1 MRVIFLII
9 AIFILFDLNSQT
21 NYNYNSVSDSLK
33 KNVDYIVWEHKM
45 DFEIESLEM
54 AVEKKVIAVCVI
66 DQYSKRY
73 NSIYAHYRKGEL
85 VSKFKAEIY
94 DANGNFV
101 KKLKNNE
108 IKDVSAVSDFSL
120 FEDDRIMYAD
130 FTHNEYPYTLVF
142 EYEKKVKGLLNYPD
156 WYFNSVPNTFVKF
169 SGLKISIPNNLKLR
183 YKEYNLSEKVQ
194 IETTDN
200 SKVYSWIEDDLAP
213 WEALEMAPPD
223 EDYLPIVYTAPI
235 DFSEGNLPGKMDTW
249 DNFGNWNW
257 QLNKQRD
264 ILPETTKE
272 LIKNL
277 VKDAINDKEKVDL
290 IYKYMQ
296 DKTRYVSVQLGIG
309 GYQTFPAEYVDSKG
323 YGDCK
328 ALSNF
333 TYALLKE
340 IGIKAHYTLVHAGR
354 SEDDILTDFPSNQF
368 NHVILCVPQQKDTIW
383 LECTNQQ
390 QPFNFLGSFT
400 DDRHALLITE
410 DGGTLVKTPKYGKN
424 INIQKRTAD
433 IKIAEGGDATVKVNT
448 SFEGL
453 QFENRDGWL
462 EKSVKE
468 QKDAIKESYGVS
480 GMEFNNL
487 KFSEFKNEIPSII
500 EELDLNII
508 RFASTS
514 GKRMFIKLN
523 VFNQSSYV
531 PKNEERT
538 IPFQL
543 TYEFTDID
551 SLQFEIPEGYQ
562 VENMPKDEKLQ
573 SKFGAYST
581 KIEQHDN
588 KVIYVRKFFSEKGIF
603 PAADYKDYYDF
614 RKKIRNEDK
623 AKLVLVKK
631 V

>member
-1 MRVIFLII
+1 M
-9 AIFILFDLNSQT
+9 LFDLRSQT
-21 NYNYNSVSDSLK
+21 NYNYNSVPDSLK
-33 KNVDYIVWEHKM
+33 KNVDYIVWEDLM
-45 DFEIESLEM
+45 EFEVLSIDKAIE
-54 AVEKKVIAVCVI
+54 KVKYAVCI
-66 DQYSKRY
+66 TDQYSEDF
-73 NSIYAHYRKGEL
+73 NSIYINYDKNEK
-85 VSKFKAEIY
+85 VTKFKAEIF
-94 DANGNFV
+94 DAEGKSV
-101 KKLKNNE
+101 KKLKSNE
-108 IKDVSAVSDFSL
+108 ILDMSAVSSFSL
-120 FEDDRIMYAD
+120 FEDDRVLGAK
-130 FTHNEYPYTLVF
+130 FVHNQYPYTLVY
-142 EYEKKVKGLLNYPD
+142 EYEKKVDGLLNFPS
-156 WYFNSVPNTFVKF
+156 WYFQSFRNSLIILSEFKIIVNDNTKF
-169 SGLKISIPNNLKLR
+169 R
-183 YKEYNLSEKVQ
+183 YQEYNLNHKAL
-194 IETTDN
+194 IEHSDGRKSYIWREQN
-200 SKVYSWIEDDLAP
+200 LHPKENIELS
-213 WEALEMAPPD
+213 PPIT
-223 EDYLPIVYTAPI
+223 YYQPMIKIAPI
-235 DFSEGNLPGKMDTW
+235 SFSEGGLEGKLDTW
-249 DNFGNWNW
+249 DNFGKWNW

-264 ILPETTKE
+264 ILPETSKE

-277 VKDAINDKEKVDL
+277 VKDASNDKEKVAL

-309 GYQTFPAEYVDSKG
+309 GYQTFPAEYVDTKG

-328 ALSNF
+328 ALSNY

-354 SEDDILTDFPSNQF
+354 RTDDILTDFPSNQF

-383 LECTNQQ
+383 LECTSQQ

-410 DGGTLVKTPKYGKN
+410 DGGKLVKTPKYGKN

-453 QFENRDGWL
+453 QYENREGWL
-462 EKSVKE
+462 EETVKE
-468 QKDAIKESYGVS
+468 QKDAIKKTYGIS
-480 GMEFNNL
+480 GMELNNL
-487 KFSEFKNEIPSII
+487 KFSEFKNEIPSIV

-514 GKRMFIKLN
+514 GKRMFVKLN

-588 KVIYVRKFFSEKGIF
+588 KVVYVRKFFSEKGIF

-631 V
+631 I